1 MMYHP
6 TELDEDERALEQAL
20 PGNDELSRRRRKRRA
35 KNWKFPLIV
44 CSGSLLIGAVLIL
57 IVGRTLQ
64 TASLGDAPL
73 SETRKNYLESRD
85 RMVELIT
92 RYDRNPQVLNQNNKT
107 GLIQKLILN
116 DATRIAEAVNQQ
128 RSDPKNPAYR
138 KHESVA
144 YFLASVNGAK
154 RLLRAAN
161 GETPT
166 LVWSDGTKEK
176 LSPSQTMALGL
187 IQMTAVVEAQTL
199 PVRYNFSPA
208 ELITDLATHQSET
221 RFNYAKYLASQNLND
236 PAAEL
241 QQVNEFQQQLTPPI
255 TPPKQQPPPVK
266 PKPSSKP
273 KTPSKP

>member
-35 KNWKFPLIV
+35 KSWKFPLIV
-44 CSGSLLIGAVLIL
+44 CSGSLLLGAVLIL
-57 IVGRTLQ
+57 IVGRTPQ

-73 SETRKNYLESRD
+73 SETRKSYLEARD
-85 RMVELIT
+85 HMVELIT

-128 RSDPKNPAYR
+128 RSEPKNPAYR
-138 KHESVA
+138 KHESVG
-144 YFLASVNGAK
+144 YFL
-154 RLLRAAN
+154 AAN

-221 RFNYAKYLASQNLND
+221 RFNYAKYLASQNLSD

-241 QQVNEFQQQLTPPI
+241 QQVNEFQQQLAPPI
-255 TPPKQQPPPVK
+255 TPPKQQPPPVNPK
-266 PKPSSKP
+266 EPKTTPKP
-273 KTPSKP
+273 